1 MPTELFDAVL
11 AGNLANAHALL
22 QSGTD
27 CNAANEEGV
36 TVLMLAAGNGH
47 LDLVEALIEAGADV
61 NATDTRGWT
70 ALMKAIYNFDLD
82 VGFPEVVS
90 TLIAAGAEI
99 ETEIAYGTR
108 PLMLAAGY
116 GQAGV
121 IEVLLAAGVDVQ
133 AQNEGGRTARTMAEA
148 KDYVEAFNLLYEAE
162 MSLGENIKGACSSH
176 DAPGI
181 SVINFTT
188 HNPSH

>member
-1 MPTELFDAVL
+1 MSSELFDAIL
-11 AGNLANAHALL
+11 AGNLKSAKAQL
-22 QSGTD
+22 QNGAD
-27 CNAANEEGV
+27 CNASNDEGV
-36 TVLMLAAGNGH
+36 TVLMLAAGNGQ
-47 LDLVEALIEAGADV
+47 LELVEALLEAGADV
-61 NATDTRGWT
+61 NATDVRGWT
-70 ALMKAIYNFDLD
+70 ALMKAIYNYDMD
-82 VGFPEVVS
+82 VGFPEIIR
-90 TLIAAGAEI
+90 TLIQAGSEI
-99 ETEIAYGTR
+99 ETQIAYGTR

-121 IEVLLAAGVDVQ
+121 IEVLLDAGADVQ

-181 SVINFTT
+181 SIVNFTRT
-188 HNPSH
+188 PPH

>member
-1 MPTELFDAVL
+1 MSSPELFDAVL
-11 AGNLANAHALL
+11 AGNLENARKLL
-22 QSGTD
+22 QSGAD
-27 CNAANEEGV
+27 CNASNGEGV

-47 LDLVEALIEAGADV
+47 IALVDVLIEAGADV
-61 NATDTRGWT
+61 NATDVRGWT
-70 ALMKAIYNFDLD
+70 ALMKAIYNYDMD
-82 VGFPEVVS
+82 VGFPEIIS
-90 TLIAAGAEI
+90 MLIDAGAEV
-99 ETEIAYGTR
+99 ETRIVYGTR

-121 IEVLLAAGVDVQ
+121 IEVLLAAGADVQ

-162 MSLGENIKGACSSH
+162 MMLGENLKGACSSH

-181 SVINFTT
+181 SIVNFTR
-188 HNPSH
+188 NPPH